1 MSFRLKI
8 TVCMIWLL
16 ALVFGIGCGLM
27 VSLSF
32 HRSLEQELAN
42 ARSAFRMT
50 AETLR
55 LINETDSPESLDNIT
70 GTLSALRQQNV
81 WSSVRLAVDGVP
93 VYAEGGASERMLALA
108 SDTAH
113 CRAVAFEDAY
123 GRYYL
128 QIGGMLSADRE
139 TLALDIA
146 YVTSLRSMRRAQNS
160 CRFAGGSSG
169 L

>member
-1 MSFRLKI
+1 MSFGLKI

-81 WSSVRLAVDGVP
+81 WSSVRLAVDGGCWRWP
-93 VYAEGGASERMLALA
+93 PTRR
-108 SDTAH
+108 TA
-113 CRAVAFEDAY
+113 APSPLKMQTAATAF
-123 GRYYL
+123 R
-128 QIGGMLSADRE
+128 SAGCSQLTAKRWRS
-139 TLALDIA
+139 TSPM
-146 YVTSLRSMRRAQNS
+146 TSLRSMRRAQNS

>member
-55 LINETDSPESLDNIT
+55 LINETDSPESLDNISKEIEK
-70 GTLSALRQQNV
+70 L
-81 WSSVRLAVDGVP
+81 LA
-93 VYAEGGASERMLALA
+93 
-108 SDTAH
+108 
-113 CRAVAFEDAY
+113 
-123 GRYYL
+123 
-128 QIGGMLSADRE
+128 Q
-139 TLALDIA
+139 
-146 YVTSLRSMRRAQNS
+146 
-160 CRFAGGSSG
+160 
-169 L
+169 